1 MDLTL
6 KKQKHLIS
14 FLLANFSQL
23 FFGLL
28 IVIEMNIVSS
38 EYLGIFIFQ
47 YTFFLVLGHL
57 LTFGQHIYLLNK
69 ISLIGNLHEKKNY
82 IQNNFLSSV
91 IPLFIGFALLIFLTT
106 LVDNS
111 YFDKLGSN
119 KTFLIL
125 SCFFFSLNKI
135 LLNIQ
140 NGFNYFYNLSLLIF
154 FRSILLFTIV
164 TLILIKKIY
173 LIDNLCYAFLITEC
187 SLTALYF
194 VVFLIKRSNIR
205 FIFSIYKKNIKD
217 GFKLFGDFFFSD
229 LLLKID
235 ILIIVYFFD
244 FNKVSIYALTMVFV
258 EGILTILVVLRNFFT
273 SKFGYL
279 IGGNKIEKYLKI
291 RNQYGKIFFII
302 TFFLIIS
309 GYVSLKLLDKLLFNI
324 DDETYFFYLIILP
337 SILIY
342 SFYVNAEYIF
352 SLKKRF
358 FSQTKYFLKAIVFQ
372 ILVLLIAFK
381 TFSIYSFPLA
391 ISLMFVFMT
400 INLYIELKQTK

>member
-14 FLLANFSQL
+14 FLLANFAQL
-23 FFGLL
+23 FCGLL
-28 IVIEMNIVSS
+28 IVIEMNIISS
-38 EYLGIFIFQ
+38 DYLGIFIFQ

-57 LTFGQHIYLLNK
+57 FTFGQHIYLLNK
-69 ISLIGNLHEKKNY
+69 ISLINNLDKKKKY
-82 IQNNFLSSV
+82 IQKNLFSAV
-91 IPLFIGFALLIFLTT
+91 IPLLLGFSFLILITPFI
-106 LVDNS
+106 DNS
-111 YFDKLGSN
+111 YFNKLGSN
-119 KTFLIL
+119 KFFLIL
-125 SCFFFSLNKI
+125 SCLFFSLNKI

-140 NGFNYFYNLSLLIF
+140 NAFNYFYNLSLLIF
-154 FRSILLFTIV
+154 LRSILLLTII
-164 TLILIKKIY
+164 TLILINNIN

-187 SLTALYF
+187 SITVLYLSI
-194 VVFLIKRSNIR
+194 FLIRRSNIK
-205 FIFSIYKKNIKD
+205 IKLNIYKKNIND
-217 GFKLFGDFFFSD
+217 GLKLFGDFFFSD

-244 FNKVSIYALTMVFV
+244 FTKVSIYALTMVFV

-279 IGGNKIEKYLKI
+279 IGRNKFKEYLKI
-291 RNQYGKIFFII
+291 RNRYGKFFFII
-302 TFFLIIS
+302 TFCLVIL
-309 GYVSLKLLDKLLFNI
+309 GYIALKLLDKLLFNI
-324 DDETYFFYLIILP
+324 NNETYLFYFIILP

-358 FSQTKYFLKAIVFQ
+358 FSQTKYFFKAILFQ
-372 ILVLLIAFK
+372 IAVLLIAFK

-391 ISLMFVFMT
+391 ISLMFVFMA
-400 INLYIELKQTK
+400 INLYMELNKT